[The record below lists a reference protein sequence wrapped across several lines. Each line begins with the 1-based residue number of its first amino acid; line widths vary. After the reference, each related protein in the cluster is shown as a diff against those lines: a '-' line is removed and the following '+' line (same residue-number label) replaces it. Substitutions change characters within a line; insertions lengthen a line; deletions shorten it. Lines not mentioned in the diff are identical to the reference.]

1 LRDTTPLQAARQV
14 NAVVSREDLAL
25 RSPLTGVAST
35 GIEARSQQGRGV
47 VLTMTAEEERPGT
60 LGIESLEVLER
71 FVVENDDLLALESLI
86 GRFNIF
92 DALRITDNEIR
103 HSNFL
108 AFLLDPAESHGQG
121 QLFLKAVLMDLF
133 KKAPTG
139 ARPLS
144 PIDLDGT
151 DLRGVEVTRE
161 WKHTDLLIKCKQPP
175 FVVVIENKI
184 RAKEGPD
191 QLSGYKETVEKDY
204 PGALYVYLT
213 LKADEPSEDDWMAYS
228 YEAMHGVLKRV
239 RDTNHKA
246 IANEVL
252 VFLDHYL
259 DLIGTR
265 FMDNQNIDELCQ
277 KIYKNH
283 RAALDLIIARG
294 KPVSGVLADVAN
306 LLNQDGRWEVDPQG
320 PRPRCILFRP
330 KAWKDWLPPLGLK
343 GASGA
348 SWWICVDIR
357 LYDDGTL
364 LGYSVDVAP
373 MTDPQK
379 RVEIVNRLLDE
390 CHNFGFERPKSK
402 TVSNNWSR
410 VSAFKRI
417 LKWNEDEEPEPD
429 KLREVVKKTL
439 TDLYPKLEKMA
450 QALKPLCKVPASAT

>member
-1 LRDTTPLQAARQV
+1 M
-14 NAVVSREDLAL
+14 
-25 RSPLTGVAST
+25 
-35 GIEARSQQGRGV
+35 I
-47 VLTMTAEEERPGT
+47 AEEESPGISGT
-60 LGIESLEVLER
+60 DALAALER

-92 DALRITDNEIR
+92 DALGIKDTEIR

-121 QLFLKAVLMDLF
+121 QLFLKAILMDLF
-133 KKAPTG
+133 KKAPTV

-161 WKHTDLLIKCKQPP
+161 WQHTDLLIKCTQPP

-184 RAKEGPD
+184 RAKEGPG
-191 QLSGYKETVEKDY
+191 QLSGYKKAIAAHYRD
-204 PGALYVYLT
+204 ALYVYLT
-213 LKADEPSEDDWMAYS
+213 LKADEPSEDDWLAYS
-228 YEAMHGVLKRV
+228 YEAIHGVLKRV

-259 DLIGTR
+259 HLIGTR
-265 FMDNQNIDELCQ
+265 FMDNPKIDELCQ

-283 RAALDLIIARG
+283 REAIDLIIARG
-294 KPVSGVLADVAN
+294 KPVSGVLADVAS
-306 LLNQDGRWEVDPQG
+306 LLNQDDRWEVDPQG

-330 KAWKDWLPPLGLK
+330 KTWKDWLPPLGPK
-343 GASGA
+343 GASGPN
-348 SWWICVDIR
+348 WWICVDIR

-373 MTDPQK
+373 MIDPQK
-379 RVEIVNRLLDE
+379 RVEIVSKLLDE
-390 CHNFGFERPKSK
+390 CHTFGFERPKSK
-402 TVSNNWSR
+402 TISNNWSR

-417 LKWNEDEEPEPD
+417 LQWNEDEEPEPD
-429 KLREVVKKTL
+429 KLREVVNKTL

-450 QALKPLCKVPASAT
+450 LVLKPLCGLLGHAT

>member
-1 LRDTTPLQAARQV
+1 MAWA
-14 NAVVSREDLAL
+14 
-25 RSPLTGVAST
+25 
-35 GIEARSQQGRGV
+35 GIEGRSHHGREV
-47 VLTMTAEEERPGT
+47 VLTMNAEVERPSAQGAED
-60 LGIESLEVLER
+60 LVALER
-71 FVVENDDLLALESLI
+71 FVVENDDLLNLESLI

-121 QLFLKAVLMDLF
+121 QLFLKAILMDLF

-151 DLRGVEVTRE
+151 DLGRVEVARE
-161 WKHTDLLIKCKQPP
+161 WKQTDLLIKCKEPP

-184 RAKEGPD
+184 WAKEGSD
-191 QLSGYKETVEKDY
+191 QLSRYKETMDKDY
-204 PGALYVYLT
+204 RRVLYVYLT

-228 YEAMHGVLKRV
+228 YEAIHGVLQRV
-239 RDTNHKA
+239 RDTNHKT

-265 FMDNQNIDELCQ
+265 FMDNPKIDELCQ

-283 RAALDLIIARG
+283 REAIDLIIERG
-294 KPVSGVLADVAN
+294 KPVSGVLADVASI
-306 LLNQDGRWEVDPQG
+306 LNQDGRWEVDPQG

-330 KAWKDWLPPLGLK
+330 KTWKDWLPPLGPK
-343 GASGA
+343 GASDP
-348 SWWICVDIR
+348 SWWVCAVIR

-364 LGYSVDVAP
+364 LGYTVDLAP

-379 RVEIVNRLLDE
+379 RIEIGTRLLDE
-390 CHNFGFERPKSK
+390 CHAFGLERSKSK
-402 TVSNNWSR
+402 AVSNNWSR

-417 LKWNEDEEPEPD
+417 LQWNEDEEPEPD
-429 KLREVVKKTL
+429 ALRDAVKKAL
-439 TDLYPKLEKMA
+439 TDLFPKLEKMA
-450 QALKPLCKVPASAT
+450 LVLKPLCKLPTSAT